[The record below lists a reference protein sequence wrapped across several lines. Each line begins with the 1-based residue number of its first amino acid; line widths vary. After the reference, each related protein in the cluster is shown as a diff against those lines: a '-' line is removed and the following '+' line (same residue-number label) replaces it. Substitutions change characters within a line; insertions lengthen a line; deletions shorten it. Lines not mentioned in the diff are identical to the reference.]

1 MNYTF
6 RDITFSE
13 EEYKDMKWALGE
25 YKRICREQNISEYG
39 FQKYEIA
46 SSILSK
52 LEEVERNNIYIK

>member
-25 YKRICREQNISEYG
+25 YKRICGEQNTSEYG